1 MSTGLFDV
9 LILIVALFAV
19 VASFYYFVAGV
30 LSHDRLLS
38 RSAMVAFVLFGVL
51 AAVYLVRLL

>member
-1 MSTGLFDV
+1 VSTSLFDV

-19 VASFYYFVAGV
+19 VASFYYFVTGV
-30 LSHDRLLS
+30 LSNDRLLS